1 VVLKGPGSNLT
12 HKTENELVKLNIRT
26 SEDLEKAAVYVKDT
40 AGADLEGFLLQPML
54 EGKREFVASLFFDA
68 QFGPAIMFGLEG
80 VFTEAIDDVVS
91 VWRLSMKEKP
101 G

>member
-54 EGKREFVASLFFDA
+54 EG
-68 QFGPAIMFGLEG
+68 
-80 VFTEAIDDVVS
+80 DVVS